1 VVGHLDAGRQAVI
14 VNAMA
19 PARQAVIVHAMTRAR
34 DAVVASGV
42 TRAIALGLAA
52 LVSLAHVGSPDT
64 FFTGRAGPYD
74 VRVTVRLPGV
84 IPGRAQVTVR
94 VAEPPPSGTLRISV
108 RAGQWN
114 VGLEGAPPSDHAL
127 PVPGDP
133 ALYAA
138 EIWFMTPSSYQMAV
152 DVSGPDG
159 SGTAIVPVMALAT
172 VTRTLPPG
180 LGVVLAALGGLLT
193 AGLLTMVGS
202 AVRESVLPPGV
213 EPDAARRRRARWA
226 MAITAAIAVL
236 LLWGGSAWWSAEAES
251 YATFVRYRPFDA
263 AAAVAA
269 RGGAPTLTLSIRD
282 DRWAGTTEIGIAGRL
297 TATRYNALLPDHG
310 KLMHLF
316 MVGEQ
321 GLDTFAHL
329 HPVARTSDAVDFD
342 ATLPPL
348 PAGRYRV
355 YGDIVHESGYAQTLV
370 AAVDVGG
377 AAASA
382 PPSPT
387 DPDDSW
393 LIGGPASTSAR
404 TARLSDGATIV
415 WDADASPVM
424 AGADQTLTF
433 SVHDA
438 AGAVLEVEPYM
449 GMAAH
454 VIVASHDHEV
464 FAHLHPAGSVSMA
477 ALQKFTGAGAD
488 PHAGH
493 TATIDSRVAVPYAF
507 PRAGRYRVWV
517 QVKRAGRVETGAF
530 DIDVR

>member
-1 VVGHLDAGRQAVI
+1 VVGHLDAARQAMI
-14 VNAMA
+14 ECAMTR
-19 PARQAVIVHAMTRAR
+19 ARQAVIVRLTRAR
-34 DAVVASGV
+34 QAMIERAV
-42 TRAIALGLAA
+42 TRAIALVFAA

-94 VAEPPPSGTLRISV
+94 VAEPSPSGTLRVMV

-114 VGLEGAPPSDHAL
+114 VGLEGAPPPDHAL

-180 LGVVLAALGGLLT
+180 LGVVLAALGVLLT
-193 AGLLTMVGS
+193 AGLSTMVGS

-213 EPDAARRRRARWA
+213 EPDQARRRRARWA
-226 MAITAAIAVL
+226 MAITAVVAVL

-263 AAAVAA
+263 VAAVTERA
-269 RGGAPTLTLSIRD
+269 GAPTLTLSIRD
-282 DRWAGTTEIGIAGRL
+282 NRWAGTTEIGIAGRL

-316 MVGEQ
+316 VVGEQ

-329 HPVARTSDAVDFD
+329 HPVARTPDAVDFD
-342 ATLPPL
+342 AALPPL

-370 AAVDVGG
+370 AAADVAG
-377 AAASA
+377 AAAFA
-382 PPSPT
+382 PSPT

-393 LIGGPASTSAR
+393 LIGGPASTSSR
-404 TARLSDGATIV
+404 TATLRDGTTIV
-415 WDADASPVM
+415 WDADASPVT
-424 AGADQTLTF
+424 AGADQTLRF
-433 SVHDA
+433 SVRDA
-438 AGAVLEVEPYM
+438 AGGVLEVEPYM

-477 ALQKFTGAGAD
+477 ALQKFTGASAD
-488 PHAGH
+488 AHAGH
-493 TATIDSRVAVPYAF
+493 TATIDSRIAVPYAF
-507 PRAGRYRVWV
+507 PRAGRYRLWV

-530 DIDVR
+530 DVDVR